1 MIRRILFLFIII
13 SNPLFSQE
21 KDKDMTYSIF
31 PNPANEFI
39 NLKIDNNSI
48 DDYNFSIHSLIGN
61 QMDFQQEKIS
71 DNEMRFVINSFNSGY
86 YFILIDFKNENR
98 NNAIKRIAKEEVGY
112 LINPDNSSSIGIYD
126 HFYSDSIWEN
136 TKISTHYI
144 VEAILFLIEDDEIK
158 SIEF

>member
-1 MIRRILFLFIII
+1 MIRTILFLFTII

-48 DDYNFSIHSLIGN
+48 NDYNFSIHSLIGN

-98 NNAIKRIAKEEVGY
+98 RRIIKFSK
-112 LINPDNSSSIGIYD
+112 N
-126 HFYSDSIWEN
+126 
-136 TKISTHYI
+136 
-144 VEAILFLIEDDEIK
+144 
-158 SIEF
+158 

>member
-1 MIRRILFLFIII
+1 MIRKTLFLFIII
-13 SNPLFSQE
+13 LNPLFSQE
-21 KDKDMTYSIF
+21 KNKDMIYSIF

-98 NNAIKRIAKEEVGY
+98 RRIIKFSK
-112 LINPDNSSSIGIYD
+112 N
-126 HFYSDSIWEN
+126 
-136 TKISTHYI
+136 
-144 VEAILFLIEDDEIK
+144 
-158 SIEF
+158 